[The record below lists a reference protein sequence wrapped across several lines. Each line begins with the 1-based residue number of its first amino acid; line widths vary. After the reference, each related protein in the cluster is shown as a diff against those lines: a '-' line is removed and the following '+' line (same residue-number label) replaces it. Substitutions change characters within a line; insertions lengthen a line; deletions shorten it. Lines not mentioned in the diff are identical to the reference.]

1 MEKQIYMDYSATTFV
16 KPEVLKEMI
25 PYFTEYFG
33 NPRQKVAD
41 VINARK
47 DEIFF
52 TNGGSE
58 SDNWALKG
66 AAFANRNKGRH
77 IITTNIEHHAILNTA
92 KYLEKQG
99 FDVTYLNV
107 DKDGFVNIDELK
119 HAIREDTIIVSIM
132 FANNEIGTIEP
143 IQQIGKFLKEKNILF
158 HTDAVQAIT
167 HVPIDVKE
175 MNIDLL
181 SMSSHKFYGPKGMGA
196 LYIKKGTKIDN
207 LIHGGSQERDKRAGT
222 ENVPGIVGMSYA
234 IELAARDMKIESE
247 RLMELR
253 DKLIDGLLKIPESK
267 LNGPRTNRLPGNV
280 NVSFKGVDGEIL
292 LVVLDDIGI
301 YASSGS
307 ACSAGSIEPSHVLTS
322 IGLER
327 DMANSALRLTL
338 GAETTEDEVDFVID
352 KITES
357 VKSLRETKSQE

>member
-1 MEKQIYMDYSATTFV
+1 
-16 KPEVLKEMI
+16 
-25 PYFTEYFG
+25 
-33 NPRQKVAD
+33 
-41 VINARK
+41 
-47 DEIFF
+47 
-52 TNGGSE
+52 
-58 SDNWALKG
+58 
-66 AAFANRNKGRH
+66 
-77 IITTNIEHHAILNTA
+77 
-92 KYLEKQG
+92 
-99 FDVTYLNV
+99 
-107 DKDGFVNIDELK
+107 
-119 HAIREDTIIVSIM
+119 M